1 MIGAGD
7 IHFDVPARA
16 DVAELRQ
23 PGVEQRLGAF
33 IVLHGE
39 AVDGSR
45 AIIDV
50 EVHGEVLA
58 RLTVGVAD
66 AFHISN
72 AYLVQPN
79 PAFNS
84 IQIRIGFGRFTRPR

>member
-1 MIGAGD
+1 L
-7 IHFDVPARA
+7 P
-16 DVAELRQ
+16 Q
-23 PGVEQRLGAF
+23 PNVEQRLGTF

-58 RLTVGVAD
+58 RLTVGVAEEMLRD
-66 AFHISN
+66 
-72 AYLVQPN
+72 P
-79 PAFNS
+79 
-84 IQIRIGFGRFTRPR
+84 GFGPEQSLLFAGACAAHAGRGVTSDVEVQEPAPASAW